1 MASPIPHRF
10 YTCKLCYYAIIAL
23 FIIIMSVDYV
33 HDVPASLI
41 RRALYPPPVIITP
54 VLHVL
59 INCFMHKGPNKYY
72 FEFLRQYITPVP
84 MI

>member
-1 MASPIPHRF
+1 MESPIPHRL

-23 FIIIMSVDYV
+23 FIIIMSFDYV

-59 INCFMHKGPNKYY
+59 LNCFMHKGPTNIILS
-72 FEFLRQYITPVP
+72 FSDNI
-84 MI
+84 